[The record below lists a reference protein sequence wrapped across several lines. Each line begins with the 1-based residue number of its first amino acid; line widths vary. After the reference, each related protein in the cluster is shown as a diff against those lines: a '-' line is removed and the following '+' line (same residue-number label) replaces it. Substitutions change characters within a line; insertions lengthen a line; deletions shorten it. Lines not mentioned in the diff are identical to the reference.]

1 VLFAASLTAPGRLL
15 AKPVKIPLHINYA
28 LMNAALKQQL
38 YTGGGRAQLWNGNN
52 DCEYLYADNPSFGQQ
67 NGVVRIDT
75 GAHLTLGVPVGDR
88 CLTPIT
94 WSGIVEATTAP
105 YIAGFALKLH
115 VTDVNLYER
124 NHKKSV
130 LVGRGFDLIKSN
142 IIPALETYSFDL
154 TPAIRELD
162 GLAEM
167 AVAPAD
173 EAALH
178 LALAT
183 IRLEPTVI
191 VELSGVQV
199 TMSIDLPPQ
208 APSTTVSE
216 SSAPLKPEE
225 IAAWNNALDNW
236 DAFLVFA
243 IKQVGATVSDPNV
256 RDELLNILLDSR
268 QRLVAALGQP
278 QRVTG
283 PDPVRLL
290 FLEEWTRLGQV
301 VEKAAEKGR
310 LGNRSLEFLSFI
322 SAGDVLFALDEAAPA
337 LGVRISADD
346 LRRLARIMAPRARG
360 DPLAYSFEEDPE
372 LRQIFG
378 LSKPLEQPGDLE
390 MPTES
395 APEAS
400 ENASGESP
408 PRGTDYPKGAVPA
421 GGASTAQ
428 PTNSGSRSEPGTIT
442 PSPVAGPLSKLSRD
456 LCGLSPRAVLAAEIA
471 PNTQVGASQILT
483 LGRKL
488 HAVVVNE
495 GNVSWYRRDLGQL
508 LDLAARYQLQDDALE
523 VPARRSWPILLKATA
538 WQESCWR
545 QYVISHRRIWYLE
558 STTGDIGLMQVNKYV
573 WRGFYSLVRLR
584 WDIVYNLTAGSEILH
599 HLLAGSSNHL
609 HSNDPAVLARATYA
623 AYNGGPDAYNRWL
636 KPHEPEALR
645 ETDEAFWMKYQ
656 ATAAALPF
664 DILSCASKW
673 DRSHAD

>member
-1 VLFAASLTAPGRLL
+1 MSD
-15 AKPVKIPLHINYA
+15 
-28 LMNAALKQQL
+28 ALKQQL
-38 YTGGGRAQLWNGNN
+38 YTHRGRAQLWNGDN

-67 NGVVRIDT
+67 NAVVQIDT
-75 GAHLTLGVPVGDR
+75 ATYLNLGVPVGDR

-94 WSGIVEATTAP
+94 WSGIVEADTAP

-115 VTDVNLYER
+115 VTDVNLYGR
-124 NHKKSV
+124 NHKKSL

-142 IIPALETYSFDL
+142 VVPALETYSFDL
-154 TPAIRELD
+154 TPAILELD

-167 AVAPAD
+167 AVAPAN

-183 IRLEPTVI
+183 IRLDPMVVVGQT
-191 VELSGVQV
+191 GVQL
-199 TMSIDLPPQ
+199 TLSIDLPVQ
-208 APSTTVSE
+208 ATSTPIPTSA
-216 SSAPLKPEE
+216 APLKPDE

-290 FLEEWTRLGQV
+290 FLEEWTRLGEV
-301 VEKAAEKGR
+301 IENAAEHGR

-322 SAGDVLFALDEAAPA
+322 SAGDALFALDEAASA
-337 LGVRISADD
+337 LGLRISADD
-346 LRRLARIMAPRARG
+346 LRRLARIMAPQARG

-378 LSKPLEQPGDLE
+378 LSTPLEQPGDLKL
-390 MPTES
+390 PTE
-395 APEAS
+395 APPEAS
-400 ENASGESP
+400 ENASGELPSSKAGHP
-408 PRGTDYPKGAVPA
+408 NGAVPA
-421 GGASTAQ
+421 GTASTGA
-428 PTNSGSRSEPGTIT
+428 PANSGNRSEPGTMT
-442 PSPVAGPLSKLSRD
+442 PSPVAGPLSMLSRD

-471 PNTQVGASQILT
+471 PNTQIRASQILT

-495 GNVSWYRRDLGQL
+495 GNESTYRRDLGQL

-523 VPARRSWPILLKATA
+523 ASARRSWPILLKAAA

-545 QYVISHRRIWYLE
+545 QYVIKHRRIWYLE
-558 STTGDIGLMQVNKYV
+558 SKTGDIGLMQVNKYV
-573 WRGFYSLVRLR
+573 WRGFYSLAHLR
-584 WDIVYNLTAGSEILH
+584 WDIVYNLSAGSEILH
-599 HLLAGSSNHL
+599 RLLAGSLNHL
-609 HSNDPAVLARATYA
+609 HSDNPDVLARATYA
-623 AYNGGPDAYNRWL
+623 AYNGGPGAYNRWRQ
-636 KPHEPEALR
+636 PQEPRALR
-645 ETDEAFWMKYQ
+645 EIDDAFWMKYQ
-656 ATAAALPF
+656 ATAAGQPF
-664 DILSCASKW
+664 GILSCAGEW